1 MKIMRNSDWNN
12 RNSHRHHCHSQTTS
26 SPSSSGHMTSILPTA
41 HQYSGKSGWTCSLNP
56 CDAECSR
63 SSEETGRNLHKT
75 AQIKTSLAKS
85 KMPISIRHND
95 LDYTTES
102 SSIASSTTVSENLH
116 RKLIGVPFITTTTSD
131 GSIVADVKPP
141 VGTSTNAQYLC
152 ANETEKNS
160 EDSLNSVRRTASF
173 TFSPKGC
180 LDKLNQRLQLHD
192 VEPKRRFGRFAKT
205 LDFIRSKMDSC
216 STSTLYP
223 SKEEIMQWQ
232 DSFERLLNHKYGCLL
247 FRTFLKG
254 EFSDENV
261 DFWIECEEFRKMKEG
276 KKATIQKAHSIYN
289 KYIAEQSPKEVN
301 LDSDTRAATKAA
313 LENGAKPN
321 MFSLAQTRIE
331 QLMAKDSYRRFL
343 KSQLFLDLL
352 TNGSSTTKAVQKE
365 NDCERQSRLLESL
378 KAVNPTSHIAGNSKN
393 S

>member
-1 MKIMRNSDWNN
+1 MRNSDWNSC
-12 RNSHRHHCHSQTTS
+12 NSQTCRHHCHSQTTS
-26 SPSSSGHMTSILPTA
+26 LSPSSSGHTTSLIPIKC
-41 HQYSGKSGWTCSLNP
+41 QYRKPGWTYGVNP
-56 CDAECSR
+56 CGAECSR
-63 SSEETGRNLHKT
+63 SNEDAGTNLHTATKDKT
-75 AQIKTSLAKS
+75 ASHATSKI
-85 KMPISIRHND
+85 PISIRHND

-102 SSIASSTTVSENLH
+102 SSITSSTTVSDNLH
-116 RKLIGVPFITTTTSD
+116 RKLIGVPFITTTSDLTSD
-131 GSIVADVKPP
+131 GSSVADIKPSID
-141 VGTSTNAQYLC
+141 VSTNAQYLC
-152 ANETEKNS
+152 ANEIQKNS
-160 EDSLNSVRRTASF
+160 EDSINSVRRTASF

-180 LDKLNQRLQLHD
+180 LDKVNQRQQVHD
-192 VEPKRRFGRFAKT
+192 IEPKRRFGRFAKT

-223 SKEEIMQWQ
+223 SKEEIMQWRE
-232 DSFERLLNHKYGCLL
+232 SFER
-247 FRTFLKG
+247 

-276 KKATIQKAHSIYN
+276 KKSTIQKAHSIYN

-343 KSQLFLDLL
+343 KSKLFLDLL
-352 TNGSSTTKAVQKE
+352 TNDTSTPSNTNKTVQNE
-365 NDCERQSRLLESL
+365 NERERQSRLPETL
-378 KAVNPTSHIAGNSKN
+378 KTVNSTCTAGNSKN